1 MTCHGRQF
9 VSNARQNAPTPP
21 QLQQQLQQQQQQVP
35 QPLWQSSQEFR
46 QMYSTPPVQ
55 QHHQQ
60 HPQQLLQPSLPA
72 SYSGRVLSATPR
84 DSDSMSVRSFSVGST
99 QLIPELAQLEPVR
112 KAEEPP
118 KVCTNMNRAYSRA
131 RVGSCATCVICLDFV
146 FVFFNVIFYAHL
158 CRNLLGA
165 FICGIRVPYISYCIL
180 IHWHFCRFSRCLRS
194 RSRQQLRSWRS
205 C

>member
-131 RVGSCATCVICLDFV
+131 RVGSCATCVMCLDFV
-146 FVFFNVIFYAHL
+146 FVFFNVFFMHISVAISLAHSSVE
-158 CRNLLGA
+158 
-165 FICGIRVPYISYCIL
+165 FV
-180 IHWHFCRFSRCLRS
+180 CLTFHIAY
-194 RSRQQLRSWRS
+194 
-205 C
+205 